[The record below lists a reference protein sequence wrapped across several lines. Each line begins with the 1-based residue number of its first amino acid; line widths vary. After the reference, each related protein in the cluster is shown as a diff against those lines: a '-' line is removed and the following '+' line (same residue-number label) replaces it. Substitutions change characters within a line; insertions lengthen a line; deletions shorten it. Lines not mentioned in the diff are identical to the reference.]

1 MPGVAQS
8 VGTPTD
14 VIASVETRPP
24 VPRAEFDRWM
34 GIAAARDGQTPGAA
48 PIPVPDHPEYAVCA
62 ARVAKTKAGRSKTP
76 AQRRAQCRKTWEG
89 LRDQVLGFL
98 LAARW
103 VQGEAAEQGISV
115 TPQQV
120 AKAFAQQ
127 KEQAFPKDADYRKF
141 LRESGSTEADIRFQ
155 LEIELL
161 QQGLVAKV
169 TKGSDRVTRAEIE
182 AYYRENREQFATP
195 ESRDLRV
202 VLTKSR
208 SRALRA
214 RAAVLAG
221 RSWSSV
227 AKRYSIDEA
236 SKNRDGKLVGVTE
249 GQQER
254 ALDRAVFKARRG
266 QIRGPVRTQFGYY
279 VFKVIRITPPVQ
291 QTLKQATPTIKSLVA
306 SENQQRALDAFVE
319 SYRAKWKARTGCLT
333 GYVVQDCGAALPP
346 QAPPA

>member
-24 VPRAEFDRWM
+24 VLRAEFDRWM
-34 GIAAARDGQTPGAA
+34 GIAGARDGQTPGAA

-127 KEQAFPKDADYRKF
+127 KKQAFPKDADYRKF

-182 AYYRENREQFATP
+182 AYYRENREEFRSP
-195 ESRDLRV
+195 ERREIRYVVTSR
-202 VLTKSR
+202 
-208 SRALRA
+208 RAEA
-214 RAAVLAG
+214 R
-221 RSWSSV
+221 
-227 AKRYSIDEA
+227 
-236 SKNRDGKLVGVTE
+236 
-249 GQQER
+249 R
-254 ALDRAVFKARRG
+254 ALDQLRRGVAWRTVARRFSRDRQTRAVVEQDELTRRLDRAIFAASRG
-266 QIRGPVRTQFGYY
+266 RLVGPVRGTDTWW
-279 VFKVIRITPPVQ
+279 VIRVDRVRRGRSS
-291 QTLKQATPTIKSLVA
+291 TLKEATPTITSLLE
-306 SENQQRALDAFVE
+306 SRNQQRALDAFVE
-319 SYRAKWKARTGCLT
+319 SYRAKWKARTGCLQ
-333 GYVVQDCGAALPP
+333 GYVAQDCGAALPP